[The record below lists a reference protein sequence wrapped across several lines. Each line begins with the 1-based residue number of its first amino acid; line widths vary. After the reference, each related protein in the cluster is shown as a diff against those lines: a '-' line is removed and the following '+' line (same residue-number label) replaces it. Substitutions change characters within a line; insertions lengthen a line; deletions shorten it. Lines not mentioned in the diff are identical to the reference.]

1 MDFVDSGI
9 NFVKGE
15 SICEDHSFNK
25 TLFAFIDEDTD
36 VLLSRS
42 RIKNYDILFTIAGT
56 LGKFAMADES
66 ILPAN
71 TNQAVAIIRV
81 DPAKILPEVLY
92 TYFIGGWQTEFYKRK
107 TQQAVQAN
115 LSLGTIKELPILL
128 PDTSSLHKYMKS
140 VLPILTSIWRNH
152 AEIEQLYNFQN
163 QILITLLS
171 R

>member
-1 MDFVDSGI
+1 MDFVDNGI

-15 SICEDHSFNK
+15 SIGEDHSFNK

-36 VLLSRS
+36 ALLARS
-42 RIKNYDILFTIAGT
+42 RIKNRDILFTIAGT

-71 TNQAVAIIRV
+71 TNQAVAIIRAN
-81 DPAKILPEVLY
+81 PAKISPEILY
-92 TYFIGGWQTEFYKRK
+92 TYFVGGWHTEFYKRK

-115 LSLGTIKELPILL
+115 LSLGTIKELPLLL
-128 PDTSSLHKYMKS
+128 PDSASLHKYSES
-140 VLPILTSIWRNH
+140 VLPILAFIWRNH
-152 AEIEQLYNFQN
+152 AEIEQLRNLQN
-163 QILITLLS
+163 QILITLSS